1 MYNLHGSFMKKIT
14 SIDLFAGVGGM
25 RISLQRALNR
35 LHYKDECKLYSEIN
49 SYSRQTYDLNF
60 PSTPLI
66 EDIKSV
72 KKDQIDS
79 IIPDHDI
86 LLAGFPCQPFSRAG
100 ISNRKFLKRSH
111 GFEDKDQGDLFF
123 NILDILKTKRPKA
136 FILENVQNLKTYQ
149 NGKILDEM
157 IKKLSKYYYVPEPEV
172 LDAREFGLA
181 QRRKR
186 IFIVGF
192 LKFNG
197 KFNYPEPTFKKTVIK
212 DFLDS
217 YPPKKYI
224 ISDLLW
230 DSHQKRKIRN
240 KKAGKG
246 FGFRMSY
253 PTDKATVTISAR
265 YYKDGSECLL
275 YRGEG
280 KNPRRLTPR
289 EVFRLQGF
297 PENFK
302 FSVSDLQAYKQAG
315 NAVPINVVE
324 KVCSSVINYL
334 ENNQKNILINKK
346 AS

>member
-1 MYNLHGSFMKKIT
+1 MYNLYDSFMKKIT

-72 KKDQIDS
+72 KKDEIDS

-197 KFNYPEPTFKKTVIK
+197 KFNYPEPTFKETVIK

-297 PENFK
+297 PESFK
-302 FSVSDLQAYKQAG
+302 FAVSDLQAYKQAG

-324 KVCSSVINYL
+324 KVCLNVVEYLSS
-334 ENNQKNILINKK
+334 NKK
-346 AS
+346 SLIVHKEAS

>member
-1 MYNLHGSFMKKIT
+1 MKKIT

-72 KKDQIDS
+72 KKDEIDS

-197 KFNYPEPTFKKTVIK
+197 KFNYPEPTFKETVIK

-217 YPPKKYI
+217 YHPKKYI

-246 FGFRMSY
+246 FGFRLSY

-297 PENFK
+297 PESFK
-302 FSVSDLQAYKQAG
+302 FAVSDLQAYKQAG

-324 KVCSSVINYL
+324 KVCLNVVEYLSS
-334 ENNQKNILINKK
+334 NKK
-346 AS
+346 NLIVHKEAS

>member
-72 KKDQIDS
+72 KKDEIDS

-197 KFNYPEPTFKKTVIK
+197 KFNYPEPTFKETVIK

-297 PENFK
+297 PESFK
-302 FSVSDLQAYKQAG
+302 FAVSDLQAYKQAG

-324 KVCSSVINYL
+324 KVCLNVVEYLSS
-334 ENNQKNILINKK
+334 NKK
-346 AS
+346 NLIVHKEAS